1 MSGPPPGPGGPG
13 ARSMSVSNGPP
24 SAGMPPPQHMQSQQA
39 NVPPPAGASGG
50 SQSQQNLNQ
59 IVGPFS
65 SSYLLFAL
73 SSTYYPPT
81 ATGSPLEPNSMKS
94 SHAEADVSNMSTL
107 NPPPNAHS
115 KGSYA
120 QHMES
125 TRKYLE
131 HPCAF
136 TKFENG
142 HPQPPGTYCQNLHLE
157 CNFGDPRPAPQYRPK
172 RDKYRPSCGPCWQ
185 SNVPCSG
192 VYHPS
197 REHVFIC
204 SNCLNTSTRCYYGT
218 QDGKTTYP
226 KYPTS
231 SIRILLP
238 HYEQIVELGRGTYS
252 P

>member
-94 SHAEADVSNMSTL
+94 SHAEAHVDFKSTSKCTFEGVICSAYGVNEEIFGASL
-107 NPPPNAHS
+107 CLHQVRKRPPSATWHILPEFAS
-115 KGSYA
+115 RM
-120 QHMES
+120 QL
-125 TRKYLE
+125 R
-131 HPCAF
+131 
-136 TKFENG
+136 
-142 HPQPPGTYCQNLHLE
+142 
-157 CNFGDPRPAPQYRPK
+157 
-172 RDKYRPSCGPCWQ
+172 RPS
-185 SNVPCSG
+185 
-192 VYHPS
+192 
-197 REHVFIC
+197 
-204 SNCLNTSTRCYYGT
+204 TSAT
-218 QDGKTTYP
+218 
-226 KYPTS
+226 
-231 SIRILLP
+231 I
-238 HYEQIVELGRGTYS
+238 S

>member
-1 MSGPPPGPGGPG
+1 MSGPPPGPSGPG

-59 IVGPFS
+59 IVGPFCS
-65 SSYLLFAL
+65 SCLLFAL
-73 SSTYYPPT
+73 SPTYYPPT
-81 ATGSPLEPNSMKS
+81 ATGSLLELNSTKP

-107 NPPPNAHS
+107 NPPLNAHT

-120 QHMES
+120 PCKNIES
-125 TRKYLE
+125 MSKDLE

-142 HPQPPGTYCQNLHLE
+142 HPQPPCTYCRNLHLE
-157 CNFGDPRPAPQYRPK
+157 CKYGPVPQYRPE
-172 RDKYRPSCGPCWQ
+172 RDKYRPFCGPCWQ
-185 SNVPCSG
+185 SNVPCSA

-197 REHVFIC
+197 REHVFVC

-218 QDGKTTYP
+218 QDGKITYP

-231 SIRILLP
+231 STRTPPP
-238 HYEQIVELGRGTYS
+238 HL
-252 P
+252 